1 MAEKLLREKV
11 KINGV
16 SVNLVHSGST
26 VFAKNNVSTDIAKNS
41 KSIRKLADEVV
52 RF

>member
-1 MAEKLLREKV
+1 MAEKLLMEKV

-26 VFAKNNVSTDIAKNS
+26 VFAKNNISTDIAKNS
-41 KSIRKLADEVV
+41 KTLRKLASDSVK
-52 RF
+52 F